1 MRSYCC
7 LSRDHHFSQQSWRQV
22 YKANILTYFYNDTF
36 FEVFTPNDVSLVPI
50 DNTTSKFAGP
60 GRRWR
65 HSMVGGKAYYDPTD
79 GYTKQRFALFGG
91 HRLWHG
97 YSPENS
103 QDNNWDVYASRPRG
117 GYLDD
122 LWIYT
127 KWLDFSYPGQAFK
140 TNNGESIN
148 LLCSFVL

>member
-1 MRSYCC
+1 M
-7 LSRDHHFSQQSWRQV
+7 DQQIVTNFQQSWRQV
-22 YKANILTYFYNDTF
+22 YSEGQLTKFYTDTF
-36 FEVFTPNDVSLVPI
+36 FDEVFPNNISHVPI

-60 GRRWR
+60 SKRWR
-65 HSMVGGKAYYDPTD
+65 HSMVAGKRYIDPID
-79 GYTKQRFALFGG
+79 GKPKQKMAIYGG

-103 QDNNWDVYASRPRG
+103 QYNNWDTYEYRPRG

-127 KWLDFSYPGQAFK
+127 KWLDDSYPGQAFK
-140 TNNGESIN
+140 SNNG
-148 LLCSFVL
+148 